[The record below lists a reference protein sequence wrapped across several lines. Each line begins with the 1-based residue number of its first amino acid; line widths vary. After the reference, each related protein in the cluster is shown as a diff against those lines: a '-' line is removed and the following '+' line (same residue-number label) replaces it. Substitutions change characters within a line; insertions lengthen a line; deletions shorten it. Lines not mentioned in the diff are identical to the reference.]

1 MNRGPE
7 NSDEYVPQCNKVTWS
22 ELSKELDNRLSVL
35 NINMRSISNK
45 FSEFCAY
52 LKMVKST
59 FSFIVVTETWLKDS
73 TDFLY
78 EIDGYKSVS
87 INRNDRKGGRI
98 EIYHD
103 ESISVQI
110 LNEISGLSDTSE
122 RLLIKAF
129 VPNIGSVILGAVYCP
144 PASFGP

>member
-7 NSDEYVPQCNKVTWS
+7 NSDEYVPQCNKVSWRV
-22 ELSKELDNRLSVL
+22 LSKELDNRLSVL

-45 FSEFCAY
+45 FSEFYAH
-52 LKMVKST
+52 LEMVKSK
-59 FSFIVVTETWLKDS
+59 FFFIVVTETRLKDS

-87 INRNDRKGGRI
+87 INRNDLRGGGI
-98 EIYHD
+98 KIYHD

-110 LNEISGLSDTSE
+110 LNEISGLSDTSK

-129 VPNIGSVILGAVYCP
+129 VPI
-144 PASFGP
+144 